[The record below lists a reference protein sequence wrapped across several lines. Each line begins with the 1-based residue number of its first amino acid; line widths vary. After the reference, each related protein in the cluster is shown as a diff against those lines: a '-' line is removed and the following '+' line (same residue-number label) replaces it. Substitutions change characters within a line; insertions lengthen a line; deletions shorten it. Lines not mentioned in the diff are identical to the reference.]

1 MSPPQIGPPWSRPPW
16 YSSPLT
22 LPWFF
27 FIALTTDVMLAM
39 LLFIYLYMTLPLS
52 CNLQEV
58 VFVCPVHLVP
68 AAVPGT
74 Q

>member
-1 MSPPQIGPPWSRPPW
+1 
-16 YSSPLT
+16 
-22 LPWFF
+22 
-27 FIALTTDVMLAM
+27 MLAM
-39 LLFIYLYMTLPLS
+39 LLFIYLYLTLPLS

-68 AAVPGT
+68 AAVPGS